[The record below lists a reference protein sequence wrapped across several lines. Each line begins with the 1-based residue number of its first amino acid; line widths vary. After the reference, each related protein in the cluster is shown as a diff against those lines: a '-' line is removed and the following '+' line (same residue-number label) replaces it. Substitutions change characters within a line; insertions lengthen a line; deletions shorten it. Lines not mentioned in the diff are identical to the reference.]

1 MARTRTRTVKPDA
14 PDVADMAASIFEKVR
29 QIKAARPE
37 VARRIDRLEREI
49 RERLVEIRREIDR
62 LDRRDRDLVT
72 IMVIK
77 GLERT
82 AEEVLV
88 D

>member
-1 MARTRTRTVKPDA
+1 
-14 PDVADMAASIFEKVR
+14 MAASIFEKVR
-29 QIKAARPE
+29 EIKAQRPD

-49 RERLVEIRREIDR
+49 RERLTAIRREIDR
-62 LDRRDRDLVT
+62 LDRHDRDLVT
-72 IMVIK
+72 IMVIN
-77 GLERT
+77 GLQRT